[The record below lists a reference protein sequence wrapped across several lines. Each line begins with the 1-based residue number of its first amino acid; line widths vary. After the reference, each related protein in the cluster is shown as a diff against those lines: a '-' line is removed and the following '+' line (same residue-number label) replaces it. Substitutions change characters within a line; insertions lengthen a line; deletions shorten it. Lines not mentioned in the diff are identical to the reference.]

1 MITRNLLYLLIFLT
15 SCFSSLA
22 SVALLAHS
30 RRVPVI
36 VAAESFKF
44 SERIQLDAIVHNE
57 LGSIEELIE
66 VPNSSSVDSVQTR
79 TRDVGYKGVESSGST
94 KKDNPFEVINLR
106 YDLTPARLLSMIATE
121 TGLIPP
127 TSIPVLLRELRNDAL
142 RGK

>member
-1 MITRNLLYLLIFLT
+1 M
-15 SCFSSLA
+15 
-22 SVALLAHS
+22 
-30 RRVPVI
+30 I

-66 VPNSSSVDSVQTR
+66 VPNSSSEDSVQAR

-94 KKDNPFEVINLR
+94 KKDNPFDVINLR

-142 RGK
+142 IGK